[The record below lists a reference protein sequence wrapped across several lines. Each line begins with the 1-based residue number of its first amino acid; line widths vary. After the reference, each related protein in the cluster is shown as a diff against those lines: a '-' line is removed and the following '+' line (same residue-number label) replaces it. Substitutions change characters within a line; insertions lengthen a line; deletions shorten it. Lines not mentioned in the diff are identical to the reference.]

1 MRTIDLAYPI
11 HAGMF
16 KYPSDSA
23 PEIKITKSR
32 EEKTE
37 EIIFDESGFSSGAAI
52 LGIKYS
58 SGYID
63 LNIRNHHGTHIDFP
77 SHKIQNGKTQE
88 AYGLEKFTN
97 QAFLLDATNTDIL
110 KRKEKRL
117 LVKDFDKLLNYQDRS
132 GIGAV
137 ILYTGFSDEITKF
150 EGKLQEQE
158 KTEFEKTFP
167 YLSEELAEDLIK
179 AFPKLNII
187 GIDSFSLDRKGSNS
201 EVHRMFLER
210 DILPLETLVN
220 IKELKKEFWNQSS
233 FLDFEP
239 SYGFL
244 LHSIPISILH
254 TDAAPVR
261 AYAQI

>member
-1 MRTIDLAYPI
+1 MRTIDLTYPI
-11 HAGMF
+11 HVGMF

-37 EIIFDESGFSSGAAI
+37 ETIFDESGFSSGAGI
-52 LGIKYS
+52 IGIKYS

-77 SHKIQNGKTQE
+77 SHKLQNGKTQE

-117 LVKDFDKLLNYQDRS
+117 LIRHFDRFLNYQDIS

-158 KTEFEKTFP
+158 KTEFEKNFP
-167 YLSEELAEDLIK
+167 YLSEELAESLIK

-187 GIDSFSLDRKGSNS
+187 GIDSFSLDKKGSNS
-201 EVHRMFLER
+201 EIHRMFLEK

-220 IKELKKEFWNQSS
+220 LKQLKTEFWNRAN
-233 FLDFEP
+233 FLDSKP

-244 LHSIPISILH
+244 LHSIPISISH
-254 TDAAPVR
+254 TDAAQTR
-261 AYAQI
+261 AFANL